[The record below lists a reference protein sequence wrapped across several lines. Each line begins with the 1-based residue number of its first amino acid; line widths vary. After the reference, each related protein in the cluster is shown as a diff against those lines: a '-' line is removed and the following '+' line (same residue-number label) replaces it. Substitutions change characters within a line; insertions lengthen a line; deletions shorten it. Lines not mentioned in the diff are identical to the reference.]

1 MKITN
6 NITYK
11 PLYQPSKKQP
21 NFKSDYQV
29 DLSTAYT
36 RSQVLTLGMMMNNF
50 WVNNARYTFQ
60 EMRYNGA
67 YGPVIFHVKD
77 ARDYFFEQIMKN
89 QNISFKKVDTN
100 VKYY

>member
-1 MKITN
+1 MRISPTN
-6 NITYK
+6 SNINITK
-11 PLYQPSKKQP
+11 KSTQPS
-21 NFKSDYQV
+21 FKSDYNI

-60 EMRYNGA
+60 EMKYSGV
-67 YGPVIFHVKD
+67 YGPVTFHVKD
-77 ARDYFFEQIMKN
+77 ARDSIFEQIMKN
-89 QNISFKKVDTN
+89 QNISYKKVDNN